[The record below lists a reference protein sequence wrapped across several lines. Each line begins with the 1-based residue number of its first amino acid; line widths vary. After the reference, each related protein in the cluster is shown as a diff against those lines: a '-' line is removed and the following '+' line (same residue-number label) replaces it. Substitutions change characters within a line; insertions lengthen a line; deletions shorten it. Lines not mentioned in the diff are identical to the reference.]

1 MLFVVGNVCSQN
13 QGTITGTVSDIELDN
28 EPLLFANV
36 QLKNTSKIAQTNFHG
51 NFEFTN
57 VASGDYILVFS
68 FLGYDTI
75 EVPVVVKNNEIT
87 RANGEL
93 KTKVI
98 TLATIANSDIAEA
111 AKPKNSISLK

>member
-13 QGTITGTVSDIELDN
+13 QGTITGTVSDVELDN

-57 VASGDYILVFS
+57 IESGEYILVFS

-75 EVPVVVKNNEIT
+75 EVPVVVKNNEII
-87 RANGEL
+87 RVNGGL

-98 TLATIANSDIAEA
+98 LLETSLTADVA
-111 AKPKNSISLK
+111 AVEKSKNSISLK